1 MKEQLISNF
10 LKSDLIGAHDAQD
23 YGSFKSPKKGNM
35 PP

>member
-10 LKSDLIGAHDAQD
+10 LKPNLIGAGDVQD
-23 YGSFKSPKKGNM
+23 YSSFKSPKKGNM